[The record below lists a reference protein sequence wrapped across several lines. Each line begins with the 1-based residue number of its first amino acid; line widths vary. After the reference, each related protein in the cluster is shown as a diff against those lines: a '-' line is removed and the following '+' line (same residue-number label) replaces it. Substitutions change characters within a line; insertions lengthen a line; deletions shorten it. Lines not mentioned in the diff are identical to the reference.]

1 MPRYIEG
8 TGNTIEEAVK
18 NALEKA
24 GFDINEE
31 VEYELVSENPLR
43 VRVYLKREFP
53 ELDMVEE
60 EVKKFIEKMGG
71 RATVFIE
78 IMEPNKYYVNIR
90 TRRLDNMLIGKEGKV
105 LREFSYLMSI
115 ILKKKLPEATFVID
129 VAGYKRR
136 RERYLINKAIATA
149 RQALETGMEYTLD
162 PMEAS
167 ERRKVKE
174 ALREIDGIRVYTVG
188 RGRDIRLVIAPLKK
202 ERDNRDENPEKA

>member
-43 VRVYLKREFP
+43 VRVYLKRELP
-53 ELDMVEE
+53 ELDVIEE
-60 EVKKFIEKMGG
+60 EVKKFIEKIGG
-71 RATVFIE
+71 KATVFIE
-78 IMEPNKYYVNIR
+78 IMEPNKYYVNIK
-90 TRRLDNMLIGKEGKV
+90 TRRLDNLLIGKGGRV
-105 LREFSYLMSI
+105 LREFSYLMAI
-115 ILKKKLPEATFVID
+115 ILKKKMPEATFVID
-129 VAGYKRR
+129 VANYKRR
-136 RERYLINKAIATA
+136 RENYLINKAIATA
-149 RQALETGMEYTLD
+149 KLALQTGREYTLD

-174 ALREIDGIRVYTVG
+174 ALKGIEGIRVYTVG
-188 RGRDIRLVIAPLKK
+188 RGRDIRLVISPLKK
-202 ERDNRDENPEKA
+202 VEEESSA